1 MAPIDPQPISARR
14 IMAPEVMVSYS
25 SLDRPQV
32 LQLVERLRSAGVAAW
47 IDQGGIDGA
56 RRWGEEIVNAI
67 DACKTVILMISRTA
81 MESENIAKEIALA
94 WENGKKF
101 LPLCLEDAKIPRRN
115 QRGLRSSPKHCFH
128 GLLGLLQLLVS
139 CNRAPRIKRA

>member
-14 IMAPEVMVSYS
+14 ALTPEVMVSYS

-32 LQLVERLRSAGVAAW
+32 LQLVKRLRSAGVAAW

-56 RRWGEEIVNAI
+56 QRWGEEIVNAI

-115 QRGLRSSPKHCFH
+115 QRGLRSSPKHCFRD
-128 GLLGLLQLLVS
+128 GLLGPAPTSCLQ
-139 CNRAPRIKRA
+139 

>member
-32 LQLVERLRSAGVAAW
+32 LQLVKRLRSAGVAAW

-56 RRWGEEIVNAI
+56 QRWAEEIVNAI

-115 QRGLRSSPKHCFH
+115 QRGLRSSPKHYFRD
-128 GLLGLLQLLVS
+128 GLLGPAPTSCLQ
-139 CNRAPRIKRA
+139 

>member
-25 SLDRPQV
+25 SLDRPQI
-32 LQLVERLRSAGVAAW
+32 LQLVKRLRSAGVAAW

-56 RRWGEEIVNAI
+56 QRWGEEIVNAI

-115 QRGLRSSPKHCFH
+115 QRGLRSSPKHCFRD
-128 GLLGLLQLLVS
+128 GLLGPAPTS
-139 CNRAPRIKRA
+139 CLP